1 MSRALSKANVPV
13 SDFSAIEDNWKKV
26 IPNLV
31 HMLGD
36 VCSQDNSVLTVNF
49 GEYTMLIVTTNQKG
63 SMLNP
68 QWLSGVS
75 RESFMVDVKAIL

>member
-26 IPNLV
+26 IPNIM

-36 VCSQDNSVLTVNF
+36 VCSQDNSIHTVNF
-49 GEYTMLIVTTNQKG
+49 GEYNMLIMTAKQKD
-63 SMLNP
+63 SKLNP
-68 QWLSGVS
+68 QCLSALS
-75 RESFMVDVKAIL
+75 HESFMVL